1 MSTKPTAPETK
12 NKKSAVKTGLS
23 TFSKILLSLFLIL
36 VIFVVWFVFHAWQ
49 VLNTPQETTNYASQ
63 TSFEVLTPTGAAG
76 ANNTTQSPVFVPNP
90 AVTAASDSE
99 NINTASAPAIAET
112 SSKDSTKPKAAAPE
126 EQEIQPLVPTNV
138 TTTNNKDSSPLT
150 PATPTPVVKPK
161 PAANGS
167 NGKPLDNLF

>member
-1 MSTKPTAPETK
+1 MSTKLTAPETK

-76 ANNTTQSPVFVPNP
+76 ANNTTQSPIFVPNP
-90 AVTAASDSE
+90 AVTATSDSE

-112 SSKDSTKPKAAAPE
+112 SGRDSTKPKAAPE
-126 EQEIQPLVPTNV
+126 DKEIQPLVPTNV
-138 TTTNNKDSSPLT
+138 ITTNKDSSPLT

-161 PAANGS
+161 PAANGD

>member
-76 ANNTTQSPVFVPNP
+76 ANNTPVFVPNP

-112 SSKDSTKPKAAAPE
+112 SGKDSTKPKAAAPE

-161 PAANGS
+161 PAANGA